1 MIWEMGE
8 EGRELGDGRSHGGE
22 MGSKGGVG
30 GRAEARVTGG
40 AGDECELVTEARRR
54 ARDLPPPCPGQP
66 SRGGGGGHAPSST
79 RSGEGADGTAGGAE
93 RRRGRRV
100 RRECQGRVGGGSD
113 DGAAVGSGR
122 AGPSGGADLSTERQP
137 GRRSAND
144 GANDKAAGTER
155 AGSGRA
161 GPSGDAAPA
170 SREPVRALGEGE

>member
-1 MIWEMGE
+1 MGPEMIWEMRE

-93 RRRGRRV
+93 RRRGRR
-100 RRECQGRVGGGSD
+100 CHG
-113 DGAAVGSGR
+113 
-122 AGPSGGADLSTERQP
+122 
-137 GRRSAND
+137 
-144 GANDKAAGTER
+144 
-155 AGSGRA
+155 
-161 GPSGDAAPA
+161 
-170 SREPVRALGEGE
+170 